1 MRTLLVLVLLLAGLL
16 VVADRV
22 GVAVAE
28 DQVAGQLA
36 ERGGLSGEPEV
47 DITGF
52 PFLTQAVAGE
62 YDRVR
67 IQLTAEQLGQ
77 PAGTSAEVSLSGV
90 QVPLSDVVSGSVQE
104 IPVDRV
110 DGTATLSYALLSQQL
125 GGDTALRPAGGDRL
139 EITRTL
145 DVLGVEF
152 PVSATGTVSL
162 DGQDLVVDVAQ
173 ASAVGI
179 DVPGFAVD
187 RATDLLD
194 FRYTVPELP
203 FGLQLTGVDA
213 QDDGVHV
220 QVEANDTV
228 LRG

>member
-1 MRTLLVLVLLLAGLL
+1 MRTLLVLLLLLAGLL
-16 VVADRV
+16 VLADRV

-28 DQVAGQLA
+28 DQVAGQLV

-47 DITGF
+47 DIAGF
-52 PFLTQAVAGE
+52 PFLTQAVAGRYE
-62 YDRVR
+62 EVR
-67 IQLTAEQLGQ
+67 IQAAAEELGQ
-77 PAGTSAEVSLSGV
+77 PAGTSADVVLRGV
-90 QVPLSDVVSGSVQE
+90 EVPLSDVVSGSVQE
-104 IPVDRV
+104 IPVERV

-125 GGDTALRPAGGDRL
+125 GGDTTLRPAGGDRL

-152 PVSATGTVSL
+152 PVTATGTVSL
-162 DGQDLVVDVAQ
+162 DGQDLVVDVAE

-179 DVPGFAVD
+179 DVPGAVVD

-203 FGLQLTGVDA
+203 FGLELTGVDP
-213 QDDGVHV
+213 QDDGVRV
-220 QVEANDTV
+220 RVEATDTV